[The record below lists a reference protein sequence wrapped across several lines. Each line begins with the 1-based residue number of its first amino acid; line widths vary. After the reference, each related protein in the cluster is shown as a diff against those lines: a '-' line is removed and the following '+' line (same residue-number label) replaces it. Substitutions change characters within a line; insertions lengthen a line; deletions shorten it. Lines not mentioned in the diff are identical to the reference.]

1 MRALLYKLRLTWG
14 GNYQV
19 FTDQKLHQLDLKI
32 KKIDPAWPVTHPRSQ
47 PAVQPVEPRGGG
59 TKIHVNPNFVGKTVR
74 NRLVMLVMVM
84 VSH

>member
-32 KKIDPAWPVTHPRSQ
+32 KKIDPAWPVTHPRTQ
-47 PAVQPVEPRGGG
+47 APVQPVEPRGGG

-74 NRLVMLVMVM
+74 SGLG
-84 VSH
+84 